1 MAKLAELNAQ
11 PFDDSVA
18 QFKRCCGALRWAE
31 IMAASRPYPSEDILY
46 LAAERAW
53 TQMEKPDY
61 LEAFAAHPMIGGV
74 AELRTK
80 FAATAQWAQG
90 EQAGV
95 AGAPEEVLQ
104 ELASGNELYLAKF
117 GYRFIICATG
127 LSAPHMLLQLSQR
140 LGHDPDEELSIAGAE
155 QAKITR
161 LRLEK
166 LLQ

>member
-1 MAKLAELNAQ
+1 MAKLAELNVR

-18 QFKRCCGALRWAE
+18 EFLRCCGASRWAE
-31 IMAASRPYPSEDILY
+31 IMAASRPYPSEDVVY

-53 TQMEKPDY
+53 AQMGKEDY
-61 LEAFAAHPMIGGV
+61 LEAFRAHPMIGGV

-80 FAATAQWAQG
+80 FASTAQWAKG

-104 ELASGNELYLAKF
+104 DLASGNELYLAKF
-117 GYRFIICATG
+117 GYKFIICATG
-127 LSAPHMLLQLSQR
+127 LSAPRMLLSLSER
-140 LGHDPDEELSIAGAE
+140 LGHEPEEELSISAAE

-166 LLQ
+166 LLR